1 MSTHAQARTRT
12 RTLLIVTAAQR
23 EAANAVAVQV
33 AGPYAQNTFSVPYYA
48 GQVQSAKPTH
58 YVACWDMPDVQVSEF
73 RKRMA
78 AEIGGK
84 SVEAIAIADRAS
96 PRDQLKAKAISP
108 SKG

>member
-1 MSTHAQARTRT
+1 MSTRKRT

-23 EAANAVAVQV
+23 DAANAVAVQV
-33 AGPYAQNTFSVPYYA
+33 AGPYAADTFSVPYQM
-48 GQVQSAKPTH
+48 GQGQAAKPTH

-78 AEIGGK
+78 AEISRK
-84 SVEAIAIADRAS
+84 SVEAITIAERAN
-96 PRDQLKAKAISP
+96 PRDQLKAKAITP